1 MDDPIVGGQEQVQEP
16 TGVVD
21 MPSGNGGADS
31 EAPASTPAGTQET
44 VQPFE
49 SSDWRASLP
58 EGWADKLKDVESAD
72 DAMKALERGLG
83 YKPAEKAEDIEL
95 KYPESFKGKVDEGVE
110 AGFRDFC
117 VKQGITPGQAQ
128 ALLDWQLGAD
138 KEIRDKLIE
147 DGTNTLRE
155 TWGSRFDENRGAAL
169 KAFTALDR
177 RMGGELSGTVSG
189 HGMANDP
196 VFVRAFYEIGKLL
209 SEDTLSGG
217 SGASASDTA
226 ESAKDTYKDMF
237 KG

>member
-21 MPSGNGGADS
+21 APSGNGGTAS
-31 EAPASTPAGTQET
+31 EDPVSTPANTQEAA
-44 VQPFE
+44 Q
-49 SSDWRASLP
+49 SSDWRSSLP
-58 EGWADKLKDVESAD
+58 EAWADKLKDVESAD
-72 DAMKALERGLG
+72 DAMKVLERGLG

-110 AGFRDFC
+110 SGFRDFC

-128 ALLDWQLGAD
+128 ALLDWQLCAD

-147 DGTNTLRE
+147 DGTSALRE
-155 TWGSRFDENRGAAL
+155 TWGNRFDENRGAAL

-217 SGASASDTA
+217 SGAPSPDVA
-226 ESAKDTYKDMF
+226 ENAEDTYKQMF

>member
-1 MDDPIVGGQEQVQEP
+1 MDEPIVDGQEQVTP
-16 TGVVD
+16 TEGVNA
-21 MPSGNGGADS
+21 PSENGGTPS
-31 EAPASTPAGTQET
+31 ETSASPQAGTQESA
-44 VQPFE
+44 V
-49 SSDWRASLP
+49 SNWRASLP

-72 DAMKALERGLG
+72 DAIKALERGLG
-83 YKPAEKAEDIEL
+83 YKPAEKADDIVL

-147 DGTNTLRE
+147 DGTNALRE
-155 TWGSRFDENRGAAL
+155 TWGSRFDENRSAAL
-169 KAFTALDR
+169 KAFAALDR
-177 RMGGELSGTVSG
+177 RMGGDLSGTVSG

-196 VFVRAFYEIGKLL
+196 VFVRAFCEIGKLL

-217 SGASASDTA
+217 NGAPSPDAA
-226 ESAKDTYKDMF
+226 ESAEDTYKNMF

>member
-16 TGVVD
+16 TDVVD
-21 MPSGNGGADS
+21 APSGNGGAAS
-31 EAPASTPAGTQET
+31 EAPASTPANTQET
-44 VQPFE
+44 AQCSE

-83 YKPAEKAEDIEL
+83 YKPAEKAEDITL

-155 TWGSRFDENRGAAL
+155 TWGNRFDENRGAAL

-177 RMGGELSGTVSG
+177 RKGGELSGTVSG

-217 SGASASDTA
+217 SGATASDTV